1 MSHRPMNC
9 LSYCHVTAW
18 RDFVLFWLV
27 WNYTIPTDIL
37 KTRMTL
43 LPKNWIVIRLPQKS
57 LEETMSSNLFW
68 DKFVVNDFI
77 LFENN
82 KSTPSAL
89 TTPWWIM
96 IGFLVAWKIIFGN
109 KVLLP
114 GKWGGGLVW
123 DPGDLV
129 GWGLWRHTYLSH
141 SFLEWKFAK
150 KIDIFLCP

>member
-9 LSYCHVTAW
+9 MSYCHVTAW
-18 RDFVLFWLV
+18 RDFVMFWLV

-57 LEETMSSNLFW
+57 LEKRTTMSSNLFW
-68 DKFVVNDFI
+68 DKIVNDFI

-82 KSTPSAL
+82 NSTPSVL

-96 IGFLVAWKIIFGN
+96 IGFLVARKIIFGN

-114 GKWGGGLVW
+114 GKWGADVV
-123 DPGDLV
+123 V
-129 GWGLWRHTYLSH
+129 GSWRLST
-141 SFLEWKFAK
+141 
-150 KIDIFLCP
+150 